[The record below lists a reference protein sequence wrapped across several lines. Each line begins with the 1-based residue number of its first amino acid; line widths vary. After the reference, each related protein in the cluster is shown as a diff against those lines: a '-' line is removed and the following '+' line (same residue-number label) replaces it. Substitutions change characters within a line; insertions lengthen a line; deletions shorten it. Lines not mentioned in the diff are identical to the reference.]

1 MIVIKMKLFHFHSIW
16 FILNVESWAKQLG
29 PFNTSTG
36 SDVPLWCHAQS
47 RTYIWR
53 TTSWWEQYQLLIF
66 TLILQLTP
74 MQMNVKSLSYL
85 NNKKYNV
92 SLPWYFH

>member
-16 FILNVESWAKQLG
+16 FILNVESWAKQLR

-36 SDVPLWCHAQS
+36 FDVPLWCHAQS

-66 TLILQLTP
+66 TVILQLTP
-74 MQMNVKSLSYL
+74 NECQKSVL
-85 NNKKYNV
+85 
-92 SLPWYFH
+92 FE